1 MYLRDVL
8 EDLGRRKLRDVVD
21 FEWKRN
27 IRFYGTDNSRA
38 PGKLCL
44 VCLERFLGFPKLTA
58 LLVTFR
64 LYLLACFEKNRYFLL
79 SPGFIR
85 NLDTADNCLHSK
97 TTTKKKQQQ
106 QRQEQRHQLKAWVDK
121 L

>member
-44 VCLERFLGFPKLTA
+44 RILVYDEPIQRPAPSWLVSLIGRA
-58 LLVTFR
+58 LH
-64 LYLLACFEKNRYFLL
+64 RYRIQAFF
-79 SPGFIR
+79 SQ
-85 NLDTADNCLHSK
+85 LH
-97 TTTKKKQQQ
+97 
-106 QRQEQRHQLKAWVDK
+106 
-121 L
+121 

>member
-38 PGKLCL
+38 PGESVTDLTY
-44 VCLERFLGFPKLTA
+44 EPFPITQK
-58 LLVTFR
+58 R
-64 LYLLACFEKNRYFLL
+64 
-79 SPGFIR
+79 
-85 NLDTADNCLHSK
+85 
-97 TTTKKKQQQ
+97 
-106 QRQEQRHQLKAWVDK
+106 
-121 L
+121 